1 LPVSKQA
8 KNFLLKSDF
17 SQHDKKARRLS
28 CFFFPITY
36 KKQIQWE
43 EATKKPKKEKFS
55 KAPSVNPGQ
64 PKQARNQPR
73 PNRRLKLQTS
83 AGFEV
88 GQVEIFISST
98 SLLS

>member
-1 LPVSKQA
+1 LPVSKPA

-17 SQHDKKARRLS
+17 SQNDKKARRLS

-55 KAPSVNPGQ
+55 KAHSANPGL
-64 PKQARNQPR
+64 PR
-73 PNRRLKLQTS
+73 PARKQLRPSHRLNLQTS
-83 AGFEV
+83 AGSEV
-88 GQVEIFISST
+88 EQVEIFISST
-98 SLLS
+98 S